1 MLDCVLHS
9 HINSACARIAAGR
22 PQSEIERS
30 QIPMTQQQ
38 NEVQPN
44 AVAAAEAE
52 LLPTSAQK
60 NADKILDSLCDPSR
74 LRIVQALRAT
84 PLTVSELSKVIA
96 KTRAATSQH
105 LKVLRSVDAV
115 TAERHGQF
123 VVYSLS
129 EHINAEVLE
138 NVANAF
144 DQLRPTG

>member
-1 MLDCVLHS
+1 M
-9 HINSACARIAAGR
+9 A
-22 PQSEIERS
+22 ERDS
-30 QIPMTQQQ
+30 PI
-38 NEVQPN
+38 QPTV
-44 AVAAAEAE
+44 VAAAAAE
-52 LLPTSAQK
+52 LLPGAVQK
-60 NADKILDSLCDPSR
+60 HAEKILESVCDPSR

-84 PLTVSELSKVIA
+84 PLTVSELSRVIS

-105 LKVLRSVDAV
+105 LKVLRGVEAV

>member
-1 MLDCVLHS
+1 MEPQE
-9 HINSACARIAAGR
+9 SAI
-22 PQSEIERS
+22 
-30 QIPMTQQQ
+30 
-38 NEVQPN
+38 QPN

-52 LLPTSAQK
+52 LLPRAVQK
-60 NADKILDSLCDPSR
+60 DAEKVLESLCDPSR

-84 PLTVSELSKVIA
+84 PLTVSELSRVIA

-105 LKVLRSVDAV
+105 LKVLRGVDAV
-115 TAERHGQF
+115 TAERRGQF

>member
-1 MLDCVLHS
+1 MAEQGTTVEP
-9 HINSACARIAAGR
+9 G
-22 PQSEIERS
+22 
-30 QIPMTQQQ
+30 
-38 NEVQPN
+38 

-52 LLPTSAQK
+52 LLTGAAQK
-60 NADKILDSLCDPSR
+60 HAERILDSLCDPSR

-84 PLTVSELSKVIA
+84 PLTVSELSRVIA

-105 LKVLRSVDAV
+105 LKVLRGVDAV

-138 NVANAF
+138 DIANAF
-144 DQLRPTG
+144 DQLRPTA

>member
-1 MLDCVLHS
+1 MRDATCVEPHM
-9 HINSACARIAAGR
+9 RG
-22 PQSEIERS
+22 
-30 QIPMTQQQ
+30 
-38 NEVQPN
+38 EVTDSVDEENAIQPN
-44 AVAAAEAE
+44 AVATASAG
-52 LLPTSAQK
+52 LLPTSVRK
-60 NADKILDSLCDPSR
+60 DADKVLESLCDPSR

-105 LKVLRSVDAV
+105 LKVLRGVDAV
-115 TAERHGQF
+115 TAERRGQF

>member
-1 MLDCVLHS
+1 MVQEETA
-9 HINSACARIAAGR
+9 I
-22 PQSEIERS
+22 
-30 QIPMTQQQ
+30 
-38 NEVQPN
+38 QPN

-52 LLPTSAQK
+52 LLPSSVQK
-60 NADKILDSLCDPSR
+60 TPTRSSR
-74 LRIVQALRAT
+74 ASVTRAGPRIVQALRAT

-105 LKVLRSVDAV
+105 LKVLRGVDAV

-129 EHINAEVLE
+129 EHVNAEVLE

>member
-1 MLDCVLHS
+1 L
-9 HINSACARIAAGR
+9 A
-22 PQSEIERS
+22 ERD
-30 QIPMTQQQ
+30 
-38 NEVQPN
+38 NAVEPN

-52 LLPTSAQK
+52 LLPGAVQK
-60 NADKILDSLCDPSR
+60 NAERILDSLCDPSR

-84 PLTVSELSKVIA
+84 PLTVSELSRVIA

-105 LKVLRSVDAV
+105 LKVLRNVEAV

-138 NVANAF
+138 NIANAF
-144 DQLRPTG
+144 DQLRPTA